1 MTQKSY
7 CNNCGSSNTLEDSF
21 CSECGAPLN
30 QGKPTTG
37 EAKTITNRRV
47 NHSKPIKK
55 IIGSI
60 CVGLLVVAAGI
71 TAVVIYHNEQTQSQ
85 ETTAHEKF
93 LSSQASQE
101 KKQISSS
108 LSDYKKLQNL
118 AIDSVDKAFNT
129 KSSADISSA
138 QDVISKLRKSDQ
150 AALSQRLKNLTDQI
164 SKEDDQT
171 ISSSSSS
178 SKTNPQTSSLLSGY
192 SDDQIEFARVTEAI
206 VAYYKYTYQPISISV
221 TKNEANH
228 QVLPFD
234 SSIVIPQESVTLSF
248 SSDNTMAGTTTITYT
263 SNHNGSINFY
273 HEPNHYQDDR
283 YLSDPD
289 WVRQQSQEM
298 LNDMTTIVI
307 PTSFDDKASLIISKI
322 QIN

>member
-1 MTQKSY
+1 MVP
-7 CNNCGSSNTLEDSF
+7 SN
-21 CSECGAPLN
+21 
-30 QGKPTTG
+30 
-37 EAKTITNRRV
+37 
-47 NHSKPIKK
+47 
-55 IIGSI
+55 
-60 CVGLLVVAAGI
+60 
-71 TAVVIYHNEQTQSQ
+71 
-85 ETTAHEKF
+85 
-93 LSSQASQE
+93 
-101 KKQISSS
+101 
-108 LSDYKKLQNL
+108 
-118 AIDSVDKAFNT
+118 
-129 KSSADISSA
+129 
-138 QDVISKLRKSDQ
+138 
-150 AALSQRLKNLTDQI
+150 
-164 SKEDDQT
+164 
-171 ISSSSSS
+171 SSSSSS